1 MITTNGMMAALA
13 AGALLAGLAGAEV
26 SAVSSDAPLDTRSL
40 SIVTDAEERDL
51 DTRSFTTDWS
61 AAQRLNTKK
70 IVGTTIVVR

>member
-1 MITTNGMMAALA
+1 MRMNVMMVAFTAVE
-13 AGALLAGLAGAEV
+13 LLTGLAGAEV

-40 SIVTDAEERDL
+40 SIVTDVEEQDL

>member
-1 MITTNGMMAALA
+1 MRQMTGRAVFAAA
-13 AGALLAGLAGAEV
+13 ALLAGLTGAEV

-40 SIVTDAEERDL
+40 SIVTDVEEQDL

>member
-1 MITTNGMMAALA
+1 MRMNVMMVAFTAVE
-13 AGALLAGLAGAEV
+13 LLAGLAGAEV
-26 SAVSSDAPLDTRSL
+26 SAVSSEAL
-40 SIVTDAEERDL
+40 L